1 MRTGQ
6 DGEIN
11 EKWAGANRPSI
22 QNQKGDKDYN
32 MAKFPFQFSAS
43 PKFLAQK
50 IPDTVTAQGLRLLLG
65 ICDYHNHR
73 YLSTPPIHN
82 QKLMDRTGLSAQGL
96 LRGRQQLVEAGIITA
111 HQQDDNRK
119 SPRWSYRFT
128 EQILGV
134 ELVEEG
140 IEKAEKDSDEDVTLN
155 TKVVRSI
162 EIPDWLKG
170 EAKVP
175 SKPVAVEVSEPKKE
189 AEKSDIRINSLE
201 LSIKRDF
208 EEQKSSESDRPKPPA
223 VAPVLAVG
231 DKSVELVDRMIEK
244 AKAKLESGDLDLND
258 WETLALEAIHPNRDG
273 AKLLFGDYDQD
284 LVKDEWFKR
293 AVRELR

>member
-1 MRTGQ
+1 
-6 DGEIN
+6 
-11 EKWAGANRPSI
+11 
-22 QNQKGDKDYN
+22 

-82 QKLMDRTGLSAQGL
+82 QKLMDRTGLSARGV
-96 LRGRQQLVEAGIITA
+96 LRGRQQLIEAGIITA

-155 TKVVRSI
+155 TKLVRSI

-175 SKPVAVEVSEPKKE
+175 SKPVAVGVSEPKKE
-189 AEKSDIRINSLE
+189 AEKSDIRINSKE

-208 EEQKSSESDRPKPPA
+208 EEQKSSESDSPKPIA
-223 VAPVLAVG
+223 EASVLAVG
-231 DKSVELVDRMIEK
+231 NKSVELVGKMIEL
-244 AKAKLESGDLDLND
+244 AKSKLAGGEVDLND
-258 WETLALEAIHPNRDG
+258 WKPLALEAISPNTEG
-273 AKLLFGDYDQD
+273 AKLLLVSYNQE
-284 LVKDEWFKR
+284 LVKDEYFKR
-293 AVRELR
+293 VVKELR